1 MTGSSAFD
9 EQSGEREAWQRGD
22 AATPERPHLRL
33 PTEMPR
39 PKGARESSRIS
50 AMISFAFHAIIILL
64 LLLPALLSQSVRS
77 ALATG
82 AGGAG
87 PQGGGGGSGGL
98 FGPRERV
105 QYVRVAPDPA
115 PAVTPPV
122 TKPVPTPIPVPPKAV
137 VTPPTPQ
144 VQPQA
149 TPPPTETPPTT
160 GGAAGAGNTNGG
172 GGAGPGTGGG
182 TGSGVG
188 TGTGSANGPG
198 TGGGID
204 SVYPPQPI
212 EVFIPPTPIPSKI
225 KPYTLVAQFDVDS
238 TGKVLNVDFNETR
251 DGGYNRKLRAQLARI
266 RFRPA
271 VKRDGRPVRAT
282 FPLTY
287 DIY

>member
-1 MTGSSAFD
+1 MGETGAFD
-9 EQSGEREAWQRGD
+9 ERSGEREAWQQP
-22 AATPERPHLRL
+22 APAPPRPRPNL

-39 PKGARESSRIS
+39 PAGARESSRIS
-50 AMISFAFHAIIILL
+50 ALVSVALHVLIIML
-64 LLLPALLSQSVRS
+64 LLLPALLSSSVRS

-87 PQGGGGGSGGL
+87 PAGGGGGSGGS
-98 FGPRERV
+98 FGPRETLR
-105 QYVRVAPDPA
+105 YVRVAPDP
-115 PAVTPPV
+115 PALQPTAA
-122 TKPVPTPIPVPPKAV
+122 TVPTPVPPKPV
-137 VTPPTPQ
+137 VKPPVPQ

-149 TPPPTETPPTT
+149 TPPPPVDAAPAT
-160 GGAAGAGNTNGG
+160 GGAAGAGSTSGA

-198 TGGGID
+198 TGGGLD
-204 SVYPPQPI
+204 SIYPPQPI
-212 EVFIPPTPIPSKI
+212 EVFIPPTPVPSKVR
-225 KPYTLVAQFDVDS
+225 PYTLVAQFDVDS
-238 TGKVLNVDFNETR
+238 TGKVLNVAFNETG
-251 DGGYNRKLRAQLARI
+251 DGGYNKKLRAQLGRI

-282 FPLTY
+282 VPLTY

>member
-9 EQSGEREAWQRGD
+9 EQGGEREAWQGE
-22 AATPERPHLRL
+22 AHAPVRPHLQL
-33 PTEMPR
+33 PTSMPR
-39 PKGARESSRIS
+39 PKGSRESSRIS
-50 AMISFAFHAIIILL
+50 AIISFAFHAIIILL
-64 LLLPALLSQSVRS
+64 LLLPALLSENVRS

-105 QYVRVAPDPA
+105 QYIRVAPEPA
-115 PAVTPPV
+115 PAVTVPV
-122 TKPVPTPIPVPPKAV
+122 AKPVPTPIPVPPKPV

-149 TPPPTETPPTT
+149 TPPPAEAQPTT
-160 GGAAGAGNTNGG
+160 SGAAGAGNTNGG

-188 TGTGSANGPG
+188 TGIGSANGPG
-198 TGGGID
+198 TGGGAD
-204 SVYPPQPI
+204 SVSPPQPTQ
-212 EVFIPPTPIPSKI
+212 VFIPPMPIPSKI
-225 KPYTLVAQFDVDS
+225 RPFTLVAQFDVDS
-238 TGKVLNVDFNETR
+238 SGKVLKVDFNETR
-251 DGGYNRKLRAQLARI
+251 DGGYNKKLRELLARI

-271 VKRDGRPVRAT
+271 VKRDGTPIRAT
-282 FPLTY
+282 ALIEY
-287 DIY
+287 EL

>member
-9 EQSGEREAWQRGD
+9 EHSGEREAWQRE
-22 AATPERPHLRL
+22 AATPARPHLRL

-39 PKGARESSRIS
+39 PKGARESGRIS
-50 AMISFAFHAIIILL
+50 AVISFALHAIIILL

-77 ALATG
+77 ALASG

-87 PQGGGGGSGGL
+87 PQGGGGGAGGL

-105 QYVRVAPDPA
+105 QYIRVAPEPA
-115 PAVTPPV
+115 PTPVAPV
-122 TKPVPTPIPVPPKAV
+122 EKPVPTPIPSPPKPV

-149 TPPPTETPPTT
+149 TPPPTDAQTATS
-160 GGAAGAGNTNGG
+160 GAAGAGNTNGAG
-172 GGAGPGTGGG
+172 GSGPGSGGG

-188 TGTGSANGPG
+188 TGIGSANGPG

-204 SVYPPQPI
+204 SIYPPQPI

-251 DGGYNRKLRAQLARI
+251 DGGYNKKLRAQLARI

-282 FPLTY
+282 VPLTY
-287 DIY
+287 TLY